1 MNCTLVRKLE
11 LMHNF
16 TTEAVRLLKSEDE
29 LKTSSSAEADSSQ
42 QYLFRALE
50 ENHEELRRL
59 LLKRLK
65 PRPQRNSVVSA
76 ATALGKDYYI
86 DGRNTQLISFEKMS
100 TGGGKKVPQITPW
113 GWIFWTM
120 IFYHLK
126 KFTSRSI

>member
-1 MNCTLVRKLE
+1 MIHTSVRKLE

-100 TGGGKKVPQITPW
+100 TGGGKKAPQITPR
-113 GWIFWTM
+113 G
-120 IFYHLK
+120 
-126 KFTSRSI
+126 